1 MYDESKNQF
10 ISIREIVVV
19 NESRTSRTINATN
32 ANA

>member
-1 MYDESKNQF
+1 MNQF
-10 ISIREIVVV
+10 INITEMLDV